1 MATQKQM
8 FPIIYKPGILRDGSF
23 FQGSYCIRGQWV
35 RFFRGQP
42 QNIGGMRN
50 FIFKIIDPD
59 SPLYGQ
65 IVIIPSR
72 SYPSSLIIW
81 YDELGQHVL
90 VGISIANGN
99 IPDVDLKTNLIH
111 AIYNSEGQETFIR
124 GYELTNNKD
133 DPARLMQFISVISN
147 INNVHENLILAL
159 DRRIYVDIT
168 SNLPMQ
174 GGVVIKEVEYLPL
187 EFPDFVFK
195 EATGGMIYVGNRLF
209 LYGNNGLVRWSS
221 VAQEKSGQKTSVQK
235 PFLFFED
242 KYSINIS
249 TDKVIYGAEWRGGTN
264 TPTII
269 FWTLGSVILITNT
282 TGSNNQ
288 VIDDPDD
295 LSFSKKVLSRDSSIL
310 SSNSVV
316 EYDGIFYWPG
326 TQRFFVF
333 NGVVLPLENN
343 LNRQTF
349 FDSLDMTK
357 RQKVF
362 GVKNVSRDE
371 IWWFYPEK
379 GKADN
384 VGCTRAVIYNVVDNT
399 WYDTGI
405 ERDSG
410 YFDNV
415 SGNMY
420 TSGKNL
426 IPYAT
431 PPDKDFCYVWQHE
444 VGNDQVNL
452 VYNGEEGSDL
462 APVKPIPSFFTTPII
477 SYATFNPQK
486 QVAGIDYNIAI
497 ERIEPNIVGTKKIK
511 MTVSI
516 NTYEYPAST
525 PVTATYN
532 LTEDGELEN
541 IIRSAINERKQGR
554 NINFTFKSEGIGSGY
569 QMGTTFVLAE
579 IDDGRP

>member
-8 FPIIYKPGILRDGSF
+8 FPITYKPGILRDGSL
-23 FQGSYCIRGQWV
+23 FQGSYSTGGQWV

-50 FIFKIIDPD
+50 YVIYLETVPQILPPDFIPTNC
-59 SPLYGQ
+59 
-65 IVIIPSR
+65 
-72 SYPSSLIIW
+72 LIY
-81 YDELGQHVL
+81 YDNEGNKHIL
-90 VGISIANGN
+90 VGGSIVSDSILSSVIDVTYTSSGAQTYTWANRFTNPINTLAQFVVVISI
-99 IPDVDLKTNLIH
+99 I
-111 AIYNSEGQETFIR
+111 NSLPTQMILCLGMKNYT
-124 GYELTNNKD
+124 D
-133 DPARLMQFISVISN
+133 
-147 INNVHENLILAL
+147 INSSEAASSILA
-159 DRRIYVDIT
+159 
-168 SNLPMQ
+168 
-174 GGVVIKEVEYLPL
+174 KEATDGFFQVN
-187 EFPDFVFK
+187 FPDFVLK
-195 EATGGMIYVGNRLF
+195 EATGGMLYVGNRLF
-209 LYGNNGLVRWSS
+209 YYGNNGLVRWSS
-221 VAQEKSGQKTSVQK
+221 IAAEKSGQQTSLQK

-264 TPTII
+264 SPTII
-269 FWTLGSVILITNT
+269 FWTLGSVVLISNT

-288 VIDDPDD
+288 IIDDPDD
-295 LSFSKKVLSRDSSIL
+295 LSFSRKVLSRDSSIL

-349 FDSLDMTK
+349 FDTIDMSK
-357 RQKVF
+357 RQRVF

-379 GKADN
+379 GKDAN

-399 WYDTGI
+399 WYDTDI
-405 ERDSG
+405 ERAAG
-410 YFDNV
+410 YFDNTG
-415 SGNMY
+415 GNMY
-420 TSGKNL
+420 TVGKNL
-426 IPYAT
+426 NPYEG
-431 PPDKDFCYVWQHE
+431 DNNNYVWEHE
-444 VGNDQVNL
+444 VGNNQVNL
-452 VYNGEEGSDL
+452 YKDVDQQ
-462 APVKPIPSFFTTPII
+462 VKAIPSFFTTPII

-516 NTYEYPAST
+516 NTYEYPASA

-532 LTEDGELEN
+532 LTEDGEVEN
-541 IIRSAINERKQGR
+541 LIRPAINERKQGR

>member
-8 FPIIYKPGILRDGSF
+8 FPITYKPGILRDGSF
-23 FQGSYCIRGQWV
+23 FQGSYCTRGQWV
-35 RFFRGQP
+35 RFFRGWP
-42 QNIGGMRN
+42 QNIGGMKN
-50 FIFKIIDPD
+50 
-59 SPLYGQ
+59 Y
-65 IVIIPSR
+65 VIYLQTVPELLP
-72 SYPSSLIIW
+72 PSSTPTAALIY
-81 YDELGQHVL
+81 YDSDGNKHIL
-90 VGISIANGN
+90 VGVSLVTQQHKYSLIDATYNNIGGQTLTYFTKFPNPTNTLTQFVVVTSIINAIPTKVILCLGMKNYTDINSSEAISAIFVKREIAVENTAFY
-99 IPDVDLKTNLIH
+99 KT
-111 AIYNSEGQETFIR
+111 T
-124 GYELTNNKD
+124 
-133 DPARLMQFISVISN
+133 
-147 INNVHENLILAL
+147 
-159 DRRIYVDIT
+159 
-168 SNLPMQ
+168 
-174 GGVVIKEVEYLPL
+174 
-187 EFPDFVFK
+187 FPDFVYQ
-195 EATGGMIYVGNRLF
+195 EATGGMLYVGNRLF
-209 LYGNNGLVRWSS
+209 YYGNNGLVRWSS
-221 VAQEKSGQKTSVQK
+221 VAQEKSGKKTK
-235 PFLFFED
+235 LKLPFLFFED

-249 TDKVIYGAEWRGGTN
+249 TDKVIYGAEWRGGAN
-264 TPTII
+264 SPTII
-269 FWTLGSVILITNT
+269 FWTLSSVVLISNT

-288 VIDDPDD
+288 VVDDLDD

-349 FDSLDMTK
+349 FDSLDMSK
-357 RQKVF
+357 RQRVF
-362 GVKNVSRDE
+362 GLKNVSRDE

-379 GKADN
+379 GKDAN

-399 WYDTGI
+399 WYDTDI
-405 ERDSG
+405 ERAAG
-410 YFDNV
+410 YFDNTG
-415 SGNMY
+415 GNMY
-420 TSGKNL
+420 TVGKNL
-426 IPYAT
+426 SHYEG
-431 PPDKDFCYVWQHE
+431 DNNSYVWQHE

-452 VYNGEEGSDL
+452 YKEVEEQ
-462 APVKPIPSFFTTPII
+462 VKPIPSFFTTPII

-516 NTYEYPAST
+516 NTYEYPASA

-532 LTEDGELEN
+532 LTIDGELESTIRPA
-541 IIRSAINERKQGR
+541 IITRKQGR

>member
-23 FQGSYCIRGQWV
+23 FQGSYCAQGQWV

-50 FIFKIIDPD
+50 YV
-59 SPLYGQ
+59 LYLQ
-65 IVIIPSR
+65 TIPELLP
-72 SYPSSLIIW
+72 PSSTPTAVLIY
-81 YDELGQHVL
+81 YDSDGNKHIL
-90 VGISIANGN
+90 VGVSLVTQQHKYSVIDATYNNIGGQTLTYFKKFTNPTNTLTQFVVVISIINT
-99 IPDVDLKTNLIH
+99 IPTQMILCLGMKNYTDINSSE
-111 AIYNSEGQETFIR
+111 AIST
-124 GYELTNNKD
+124 
-133 DPARLMQFISVISN
+133 
-147 INNVHENLILAL
+147 ILA
-159 DRRIYVDIT
+159 
-168 SNLPMQ
+168 
-174 GGVVIKEVEYLPL
+174 KETTDGFFQVN
-187 EFPDFVFK
+187 FPDFVLQ
-195 EATGGMIYVGNRLF
+195 EATGGMLYVGNRLF
-209 LYGNNGLVRWSS
+209 YYGNNGLVRWSS
-221 VAQEKSGQKTSVQK
+221 IAAEKSGEQTDLQK
-235 PFLFFED
+235 PFLFFKD

-249 TDKVIYGAEWRGGTN
+249 TDKVIYGAEWRGGAN
-264 TPTII
+264 SPTII
-269 FWTLGSVILITNT
+269 FWTLGSVVLITNT

-349 FDSLDMTK
+349 FDTIDMSK
-357 RQKVF
+357 RQRVF

-379 GKADN
+379 GKDAN

-405 ERDSG
+405 ERAAG
-410 YFDNV
+410 YFDNTG
-415 SGNMY
+415 GNMY
-420 TSGKNL
+420 TVGKNL
-426 IPYAT
+426 SPYEG
-431 PPDKDFCYVWQHE
+431 DNNSYVWQHE

-452 VYNGEEGSDL
+452 YKEVDQQ
-462 APVKPIPSFFTTPII
+462 VKSIPSFFTTPII

-541 IIRSAINERKQGR
+541 IIRPAINERKQGR

>member
-8 FPIIYKPGILRDGSF
+8 FPIIYKPGILRDGSP
-23 FQGSYCIRGQWV
+23 FQGSYCSRGQWV

-50 FIFKIIDPD
+50 YV
-59 SPLYGQ
+59 LYIQ
-65 IVIIPSR
+65 TILELLP
-72 SYPSSLIIW
+72 PSSTPTAALIY
-81 YDELGQHVL
+81 YDSDGNKHIL
-90 VGISIANGN
+90 VGVSLVTQQHKYSLIDATYNNIGSQTLTYFTKFPNPTNTLTQFVVVISIINSLPTQIILCLGMKN
-99 IPDVDLKTNLIH
+99 YTDINSSE
-111 AIYNSEGQETFIR
+111 AIS
-124 GYELTNNKD
+124 
-133 DPARLMQFISVISN
+133 S
-147 INNVHENLILAL
+147 ILA
-159 DRRIYVDIT
+159 
-168 SNLPMQ
+168 
-174 GGVVIKEVEYLPL
+174 KESTDGFFQVN
-187 EFPDFVFK
+187 FPDFVLQ
-195 EATGGMIYVGNRLF
+195 EATGGMLYVGSRLF
-209 LYGNNGLVRWSS
+209 YYGNNGLVRWSS
-221 VAQEKSGQKTSVQK
+221 IAQKKSNEETHLQK
-235 PFLFFED
+235 PFLFFKD

-249 TDKVIYGAEWRGGTN
+249 TDKVIYGAEWRGGAN
-264 TPTII
+264 SPTII
-269 FWTLGSVILITNT
+269 FWTLGSVVLITNT

-288 VIDDPDD
+288 ATSDPDD

-349 FDSLDMTK
+349 FDSLDMSK
-357 RQKVF
+357 RQRVF

-379 GKADN
+379 GKDAN

-399 WYDTGI
+399 WYDTAI
-405 ERDSG
+405 ERAAG
-410 YFDNV
+410 YFDNTG
-415 SGNMY
+415 GNMY
-420 TSGKNL
+420 TVGKNL
-426 IPYAT
+426 VPYT
-431 PPDKDFCYVWQHE
+431 NDPNSYVWEHE

-452 VYNGEEGSDL
+452 YKTPDQQ
-462 APVKPIPSFFTTPII
+462 VKAIPSFFTTPII

-486 QVAGIDYNIAI
+486 QVAGIDYNISI
-497 ERIEPNIVGTKKIK
+497 QRIEPNIVGTKKIK

-525 PVTATYN
+525 PVTATYD
-532 LTEDGELEN
+532 LTEDRGLEN
-541 IIRSAINERKQGR
+541 IIIPAINERIQGR

>member
-8 FPIIYKPGILRDGSF
+8 FPITYKPGILRDGSP
-23 FQGSYCIRGQWV
+23 FQGSYSTGGQWV

-42 QNIGGMRN
+42 QNIGGMKN
-50 FIFKIIDPD
+50 YVLYQQGIPQILTPNSIPTNCIIYYD
-59 SPLYGQ
+59 SKGDKHIL
-65 IVIIPSR
+65 
-72 SYPSSLIIW
+72 L
-81 YDELGQHVL
+81 
-90 VGISIANGN
+90 GISPTYG
-99 IPDVDLKTNLIH
+99 PGL
-111 AIYNSEGQETFIR
+111 S
-124 GYELTNNKD
+124 
-133 DPARLMQFISVISN
+133 SVIDVTYTSTGSQTN
-147 INNVHENLILAL
+147 TYSSAYTNPTNTLTQFVVVISIINTIPTQMILCLGMKNYTDINSSEAISTILA
-159 DRRIYVDIT
+159 
-168 SNLPMQ
+168 
-174 GGVVIKEVEYLPL
+174 KETTDGFFQVN
-187 EFPDFVFK
+187 FPDFVLQ
-195 EATGGMIYVGNRLF
+195 EATGGMLYVGSRLF
-209 LYGNNGLVRWSS
+209 YYGNNGLVRWPSI
-221 VAQEKSGQKTSVQK
+221 AADKSGEQTDLQK
-235 PFLFFED
+235 PFLFFKD

-249 TDKVIYGAEWRGGTN
+249 TDKVIYGAEWRGGAN
-264 TPTII
+264 SPTII
-269 FWTLGSVILITNT
+269 FWTLGSVVLITNT

-349 FDSLDMTK
+349 FDTIDMSK
-357 RQKVF
+357 RQRVF

-379 GKADN
+379 GKADD

-399 WYDTGI
+399 WYDTDI
-405 ERDSG
+405 ERAAG
-410 YFDNV
+410 YFDNTG
-415 SGNMY
+415 GNMY
-420 TSGKNL
+420 TVGKNL
-426 IPYAT
+426 SPYEG
-431 PPDKDFCYVWQHE
+431 DNNSYVWEHE

-452 VYNGEEGSDL
+452 YKDVEEQVL
-462 APVKPIPSFFTTPII
+462 PIPSFFTTPII

-486 QVAGIDYNIAI
+486 QVAGIDYNIGI

-541 IIRSAINERKQGR
+541 IIRPAINERKQGR

>member
-8 FPIIYKPGILRDGSF
+8 FPITYKPGILRDGSP
-23 FQGSYCIRGQWV
+23 FQGSYSTSGQWV

-50 FIFKIIDPD
+50 YV
-59 SPLYGQ
+59 LYLQ
-65 IVIIPSR
+65 TIPELLP
-72 SYPSSLIIW
+72 PSSTPTAVLIY
-81 YDELGQHVL
+81 YDTDRNKHIL
-90 VGISIANGN
+90 VGVSLVTQQHKYSVIDATYNNIGSQTLTYFKKFTNPTNTLTQFVVVISIINT
-99 IPDVDLKTNLIH
+99 IPTQMILCLGMKNYTDINSSE
-111 AIYNSEGQETFIR
+111 AIST
-124 GYELTNNKD
+124 
-133 DPARLMQFISVISN
+133 
-147 INNVHENLILAL
+147 ILA
-159 DRRIYVDIT
+159 
-168 SNLPMQ
+168 
-174 GGVVIKEVEYLPL
+174 KETTDGFFQVN
-187 EFPDFVFK
+187 FPDFVLQ
-195 EATGGMIYVGNRLF
+195 EATGGMLYVGSRLF
-209 LYGNNGLVRWSS
+209 YYGNNGLVRWSS
-221 VAQEKSGQKTSVQK
+221 IAADKSGEQTDLQK
-235 PFLFFED
+235 PFLFFKD

-249 TDKVIYGAEWRGGTN
+249 TDKVIYGAEWRGGAN
-264 TPTII
+264 SPTII
-269 FWTLGSVILITNT
+269 FWTLGSVVLITNT

-357 RQKVF
+357 RQRVF

-379 GKADN
+379 GKDAN

-399 WYDTGI
+399 WYDTDI
-405 ERDSG
+405 ERAAG
-410 YFDNV
+410 YFDNTG
-415 SGNMY
+415 GNMY
-420 TSGKNL
+420 TVGKNL
-426 IPYAT
+426 SPYEG
-431 PPDKDFCYVWQHE
+431 DNNSYVWEHE

-452 VYNGEEGSDL
+452 YKEVDQQ
-462 APVKPIPSFFTTPII
+462 VKPIPSFFTTPII

-541 IIRSAINERKQGR
+541 IIRPAINERKQGR

>member
-1 MATQKQM
+1 MKNYTDINSSEATSS
-8 FPIIYKPGILRDGSF
+8 ILAKESTDGF
-23 FQGSYCIRGQWV
+23 FQV
-35 RFFRGQP
+35 
-42 QNIGGMRN
+42 N
-50 FIFKIIDPD
+50 
-59 SPLYGQ
+59 
-65 IVIIPSR
+65 
-72 SYPSSLIIW
+72 
-81 YDELGQHVL
+81 
-90 VGISIANGN
+90 
-99 IPDVDLKTNLIH
+99 
-111 AIYNSEGQETFIR
+111 
-124 GYELTNNKD
+124 
-133 DPARLMQFISVISN
+133 
-147 INNVHENLILAL
+147 
-159 DRRIYVDIT
+159 
-168 SNLPMQ
+168 
-174 GGVVIKEVEYLPL
+174 
-187 EFPDFVFK
+187 FPDFVLK
-195 EATGGMIYVGNRLF
+195 EATGGMLYVGNRLF
-209 LYGNNGLVRWSS
+209 YYGNNGLVRWSS
-221 VAQEKSGQKTSVQK
+221 IAAEKSGEQTDLQK
-235 PFLFFED
+235 PFLFFKD

-249 TDKVIYGAEWRGGTN
+249 TDKVIYGAEWRGGAN
-264 TPTII
+264 SPTII
-269 FWTLGSVILITNT
+269 FWTLGSVVLITNT

-295 LSFSKKVLSRDSSIL
+295 LSFSRKVLSRDSSIL

-349 FDSLDMTK
+349 FDTIDMSK
-357 RQKVF
+357 RQRVF
-362 GVKNVSRDE
+362 GVKNVARDE

-379 GKADN
+379 GKDAN

-399 WYDTGI
+399 WYDTDI
-405 ERDSG
+405 ERAAG
-410 YFDNV
+410 YFDNTG
-415 SGNMY
+415 GNMY
-420 TSGKNL
+420 TVGKNL
-426 IPYAT
+426 SPYEG
-431 PPDKDFCYVWQHE
+431 DNNSYVWEHE

-452 VYNGEEGSDL
+452 YKEVEEQ
-462 APVKPIPSFFTTPII
+462 VKPIRSFFTTPII

-525 PVTATYN
+525 PVTAIYN
-532 LTEDGELEN
+532 LTTDGEEN
-541 IIRSAINERKQGR
+541 TVRPAINERKQGR

>member
-42 QNIGGMRN
+42 QNIGGMKN
-50 FIFKIIDPD
+50 YVIYLQTIPQILPPDFIPTNLLIYYDSKGDKHILIGGSLVPD
-59 SPLYGQ
+59 SLLSS
-65 IVIIPSR
+65 VIDVT
-72 SYPSSLIIW
+72 YTSSGAQTYTWANRFTNPTNTLA
-81 YDELGQHVL
+81 QFV
-90 VGISIANGN
+90 VVISI
-99 IPDVDLKTNLIH
+99 I
-111 AIYNSEGQETFIR
+111 NSLPTQMILCLGMKNYT
-124 GYELTNNKD
+124 D
-133 DPARLMQFISVISN
+133 
-147 INNVHENLILAL
+147 INSSEATSSILA
-159 DRRIYVDIT
+159 
-168 SNLPMQ
+168 
-174 GGVVIKEVEYLPL
+174 KESTDGFFQVN
-187 EFPDFVFK
+187 FPDFVLK
-195 EATGGMIYVGNRLF
+195 EATGGMLYVGNRLF
-209 LYGNNGLVRWSS
+209 YYGNNGLVRWSS
-221 VAQEKSGQKTSVQK
+221 IAAEKSGEQTDLQK
-235 PFLFFED
+235 PFLFFKD

-249 TDKVIYGAEWRGGTN
+249 TDKVIYGAEWRGGAN
-264 TPTII
+264 SPTII
-269 FWTLGSVILITNT
+269 FWTLGSVVLITNT

-288 VIDDPDD
+288 LITDPDD
-295 LSFSKKVLSRDSSIL
+295 LSFSRKVLSRDSSIL

-349 FDSLDMTK
+349 FDTIDMSK
-357 RQKVF
+357 RQRVF

-379 GKADN
+379 GKDAN

-405 ERDSG
+405 ERAAG
-410 YFDNV
+410 YFDNTG
-415 SGNMY
+415 GNMY
-420 TSGKNL
+420 TVGKNL
-426 IPYAT
+426 SPYEG
-431 PPDKDFCYVWQHE
+431 DNNSYVWEHE

-452 VYNGEEGSDL
+452 YKEVEEQ
-462 APVKPIPSFFTTPII
+462 VKAIPSFFTTPII

-525 PVTATYN
+525 PVTTTYD
-532 LTEDGELEN
+532 LTTDGEEN
-541 IIRSAINERKQGR
+541 TVRPAINERKQGR

>member
-8 FPIIYKPGILRDGSF
+8 FPITYKPGILRDGSF

-50 FIFKIIDPD
+50 
-59 SPLYGQ
+59 Y
-65 IVIIPSR
+65 VIYLQTVPELLP
-72 SYPSSLIIW
+72 PSSTPTAALIY
-81 YDELGQHVL
+81 YDSDGNKHIL
-90 VGISIANGN
+90 VGVSLNSVDDKYSVIDATYNNIGGQTLTYFKKFTNPTNTLTQFVVVISI
-99 IPDVDLKTNLIH
+99 
-111 AIYNSEGQETFIR
+111 
-124 GYELTNNKD
+124 
-133 DPARLMQFISVISN
+133 
-147 INNVHENLILAL
+147 INNVKTELILCLGMKNYL
-159 DRRIYVDIT
+159 DIN
-168 SNLPMQ
+168 SNEAVSTILAKKDT
-174 GGVVIKEVEYLPL
+174 G
-187 EFPDFVFK
+187 EFWTVKFKADPVKNQNEEFKQPIPTEDNFIFK
-195 EATGGMIYVGNRLF
+195 EATGGMLYVGSRLF
-209 LYGNNGLVRWSS
+209 YYGNNGLVRWSS
-221 VAQEKSGQKTSVQK
+221 ASQEKLNKKTNITC

-264 TPTII
+264 SPTII
-269 FWTLGSVILITNT
+269 FWTLGSVVLISNT

-288 VIDDPDD
+288 IIDDPDD

-349 FDSLDMTK
+349 FDTIDMSK

-379 GKADN
+379 GKDAN

-399 WYDTGI
+399 WYDTDI
-405 ERDSG
+405 ERAAG
-410 YFDNV
+410 YFDNTG
-415 SGNMY
+415 GNMY
-420 TSGKNL
+420 TVGKNL
-426 IPYAT
+426 SPYEG
-431 PPDKDFCYVWQHE
+431 DNNSYVWQHE

-452 VYNGEEGSDL
+452 YK
-462 APVKPIPSFFTTPII
+462 APDQQTKAIPSFFTTPII

-525 PVTATYN
+525 PVTTTYD
-532 LTEDGELEN
+532 LTEDGGLEN
-541 IIRSAINERKQGR
+541 IIRPAINERKQGR

>member
-8 FPIIYKPGILRDGSF
+8 FPITYKPGILRDGSF
-23 FQGSYCIRGQWV
+23 FQGSYCIGGQWV

-50 FIFKIIDPD
+50 LIFKIIDPN

-99 IPDVDLKTNLIH
+99 LPDVDLKTNLIH
-111 AIYNSEGQETFIR
+111 AIYNSEGMETFIR
-124 GYELTNNKD
+124 GYELQNKD

-147 INNVHENLILAL
+147 INNVHENLMLAL

-168 SNLPMQ
+168 SNLPIQQ
-174 GGVVIKEVEYLPL
+174 GLVIKGVEYLPL

-195 EATGGMIYVGNRLF
+195 EATGGMLYVGNRLF

-221 VAQEKSGQKTSVQK
+221 IAQEKSGQQTSVQK

-242 KYSINIS
+242 EYSINIS
-249 TDKVIYGAEWRGGTN
+249 TDKVIYGAEWRGGAN
-264 TPTII
+264 SPTII
-269 FWTLGSVILITNT
+269 FWTLSSVVLISNT

-295 LSFSKKVLSRDSSIL
+295 LSFSKKTLSRDSSIL

-379 GKADN
+379 GKDAN

-399 WYDTGI
+399 WYDTDI
-405 ERDSG
+405 ERAAG
-410 YFDNV
+410 YFDNTG
-415 SGNMY
+415 GNMY
-420 TSGKNL
+420 TVGKNL
-426 IPYAT
+426 SPYEG
-431 PPDKDFCYVWQHE
+431 DNNSYVWQHE

-452 VYNGEEGSDL
+452 YKDVDQQ
-462 APVKPIPSFFTTPII
+462 VKAIPSFFTTPII

-486 QVAGIDYNIAI
+486 QVAGIDYNIGI

-516 NTYEYPAST
+516 NTYKYPASPRLT
-525 PVTATYN
+525 NTYK
-532 LTEDGELEN
+532 LTEDGEPEN
-541 IIRSAINERKQGR
+541 IIKPAINERIQGR

>member
-8 FPIIYKPGILRDGSF
+8 FPITYKPGILRDGSP
-23 FQGSYCIRGQWV
+23 FQGSYSTSGQWV

-50 FIFKIIDPD
+50 YV
-59 SPLYGQ
+59 LYLQ
-65 IVIIPSR
+65 TIPELLP
-72 SYPSSLIIW
+72 PSSTPTAVLIY
-81 YDELGQHVL
+81 YDTDGNKHIL
-90 VGISIANGN
+90 VGVSLVTQQHKYSVIDATYNNIGGQTLTYFKKFTNPTNTLTQFVVVISIINT
-99 IPDVDLKTNLIH
+99 IPTQMILCLGMKNYTDINSSE
-111 AIYNSEGQETFIR
+111 AIST
-124 GYELTNNKD
+124 
-133 DPARLMQFISVISN
+133 
-147 INNVHENLILAL
+147 ILA
-159 DRRIYVDIT
+159 
-168 SNLPMQ
+168 
-174 GGVVIKEVEYLPL
+174 KETTDGFFQVN
-187 EFPDFVFK
+187 FPDFVLQ
-195 EATGGMIYVGNRLF
+195 EATGGMLYVGSRLF
-209 LYGNNGLVRWSS
+209 YYGNNGLVRWSS
-221 VAQEKSGQKTSVQK
+221 IAADKSGEQTDLQK
-235 PFLFFED
+235 PFLFFKD

-249 TDKVIYGAEWRGGTN
+249 TDKVIYGAEWRGGAN
-264 TPTII
+264 SPTII
-269 FWTLGSVILITNT
+269 FWTLGSVVLITNT

-349 FDSLDMTK
+349 FDTIDMSK
-357 RQKVF
+357 RQRVF

-379 GKADN
+379 GKDAN

-399 WYDTGI
+399 WYDTDI
-405 ERDSG
+405 ERAAG
-410 YFDNV
+410 YFDNTG
-415 SGNMY
+415 GNMY
-420 TSGKNL
+420 TVGKNL
-426 IPYAT
+426 SPYEG
-431 PPDKDFCYVWQHE
+431 DNNSYVWEHE

-452 VYNGEEGSDL
+452 YKEVDQQ
-462 APVKPIPSFFTTPII
+462 VKSIPSFFTTPII

>member
-8 FPIIYKPGILRDGSF
+8 FPIIYKPGILRDGSP
-23 FQGSYCIRGQWV
+23 FQGSYCTRGQWV

-50 FIFKIIDPD
+50 YVIYQQGIPQILTPNSIPTNCIIYYD
-59 SPLYGQ
+59 SKGDKHIL
-65 IVIIPSR
+65 
-72 SYPSSLIIW
+72 L
-81 YDELGQHVL
+81 
-90 VGISIANGN
+90 GISPTYG
-99 IPDVDLKTNLIH
+99 PGL
-111 AIYNSEGQETFIR
+111 S
-124 GYELTNNKD
+124 
-133 DPARLMQFISVISN
+133 SVIDVTYTSTGSQTN
-147 INNVHENLILAL
+147 TYSSAYTNPTNTLTQFVVVISIINSLPTQIILCLGMKNYTDINSSEAISSILA
-159 DRRIYVDIT
+159 
-168 SNLPMQ
+168 
-174 GGVVIKEVEYLPL
+174 KESTEDFFQVN
-187 EFPDFVFK
+187 FPDFVLQ
-195 EATGGMIYVGNRLF
+195 EATGGMIYVGSRLF
-209 LYGNNGLVRWSS
+209 YYGNNGLVRWSS
-221 VAQEKSGQKTSVQK
+221 IAQKKSNEETHLQK
-235 PFLFFED
+235 PFLFFKD

-249 TDKVIYGAEWRGGTN
+249 TDKVIYGAEWRGGIN
-264 TPTII
+264 APTII
-269 FWTLGSVILITNT
+269 FWTLSSVVLITNT

-288 VIDDPDD
+288 ATSDPDD

-349 FDSLDMTK
+349 FDSLDMSK
-357 RQKVF
+357 RQRVF

-379 GKADN
+379 GKAAS

-399 WYDTGI
+399 WYDTAI
-405 ERDSG
+405 ERAAG
-410 YFDNV
+410 YFDNTG
-415 SGNMY
+415 GNMY
-420 TSGKNL
+420 TVGKNL
-426 IPYAT
+426 VPY
-431 PPDKDFCYVWQHE
+431 PNDPNSYVWEHE

-452 VYNGEEGSDL
+452 YKTPDQQ
-462 APVKPIPSFFTTPII
+462 VKAIPSFFTTPII

-486 QVAGIDYNIAI
+486 QVAGIDYNIGI

-525 PVTATYN
+525 PVTTTYD
-532 LTEDGELEN
+532 LTTDGEEN
-541 IIRSAINERKQGR
+541 TVRPAINERKQGR

>member
-8 FPIIYKPGILRDGSF
+8 FPITYKPGILRDGSP
-23 FQGSYCIRGQWV
+23 FQGSYCTRGQWV

-42 QNIGGMRN
+42 QNIGGMKN
-50 FIFKIIDPD
+50 YVIYQQSNPHILTPDFIPTNALIYYDSNGDKHILIGGSLVPD
-59 SPLYGQ
+59 SPLSS
-65 IVIIPSR
+65 VIDVTYTSTG
-72 SYPSSLIIW
+72 SQTKTYSSTYTNPTNTLT
-81 YDELGQHVL
+81 QFV
-90 VGISIANGN
+90 VVISIINA
-99 IPDVDLKTNLIH
+99 IPTQMILCLGMKNYTDINSSE
-111 AIYNSEGQETFIR
+111 AIST
-124 GYELTNNKD
+124 
-133 DPARLMQFISVISN
+133 
-147 INNVHENLILAL
+147 ILAKK
-159 DRRIYVDIT
+159 DT
-168 SNLPMQ
+168 SKFST
-174 GGVVIKEVEYLPL
+174 IS
-187 EFPDFVFK
+187 FPDFVLQ
-195 EATGGMIYVGNRLF
+195 EATGGMLYVGSRLF
-209 LYGNNGLVRWSS
+209 YYGNNGLVRWSS
-221 VAQEKSGQKTSVQK
+221 IAANKSGEQTDLQK
-235 PFLFFED
+235 PFLFFKD

-249 TDKVIYGAEWRGGTN
+249 TDKVIYGAEWRGGAN
-264 TPTII
+264 SPTII
-269 FWTLGSVILITNT
+269 FWTLGSVVLITNT

-295 LSFSKKVLSRDSSIL
+295 LSFSRKVLSRDSSIL

-349 FDSLDMTK
+349 FDTIDMSK
-357 RQKVF
+357 RQRVF

-379 GKADN
+379 GKDAN

-399 WYDTGI
+399 WYDTSI
-405 ERDSG
+405 ERAAG
-410 YFDNV
+410 YFDNTG
-415 SGNMY
+415 GNMY
-420 TSGKNL
+420 TVGKNL
-426 IPYAT
+426 SPYE
-431 PPDKDFCYVWQHE
+431 DDDNSYVWEHE

-452 VYNGEEGSDL
+452 YKDVNQQ
-462 APVKPIPSFFTTPII
+462 VKAIPSFFTTPII

-486 QVAGIDYNIAI
+486 QIAGIDYNISI
-497 ERIEPNIVGTKKIK
+497 QRIEPNIVGTDKID

-516 NTYEYPAST
+516 NTYEYPTST
-525 PVTATYN
+525 PLRKVYF
-532 LTEDGELEN
+532 LTKGN
-541 IIRSAINERKQGR
+541 KIISAINERIQGR

>member
-8 FPIIYKPGILRDGSF
+8 FPITYKPGILRDGSP
-23 FQGSYCIRGQWV
+23 FQGSYCSRGQWV

-50 FIFKIIDPD
+50 
-59 SPLYGQ
+59 Y
-65 IVIIPSR
+65 VISINAVPE
-72 SYPSSLIIW
+72 YFPPSSTPTAALIY
-81 YDELGQHVL
+81 YDSAGGKHIFVGVSLVAQKHKYSLIDVTYDAAGAQTAVYFTKFPNPTNTLTQFVMVTSIINSLPTKVILCLGMKNYTDINSSEA
-90 VGISIANGN
+90 ISSIFVKREIAVENTAFY
-99 IPDVDLKTNLIH
+99 KT
-111 AIYNSEGQETFIR
+111 T
-124 GYELTNNKD
+124 
-133 DPARLMQFISVISN
+133 
-147 INNVHENLILAL
+147 
-159 DRRIYVDIT
+159 
-168 SNLPMQ
+168 
-174 GGVVIKEVEYLPL
+174 
-187 EFPDFVFK
+187 FPDFVYQ
-195 EATGGMIYVGNRLF
+195 EATGGMLYAGSRLF
-209 LYGNNGLVRWSS
+209 YYGNNGLVRWSS
-221 VAQEKSGQKTSVQK
+221 VAQEKFGKKTK
-235 PFLFFED
+235 LKLPFLFFED

-249 TDKVIYGAEWRGGTN
+249 TDKVIYGAEWRGGAN
-264 TPTII
+264 SPTII
-269 FWTLGSVILITNT
+269 FWTLGSVVLITNT

-349 FDSLDMTK
+349 FDSLDMGK
-357 RQKVF
+357 RQRVF

-405 ERDSG
+405 ERAAG
-410 YFDNV
+410 YFDNTG
-415 SGNMY
+415 GNMY
-420 TSGKNL
+420 TVGKNL
-426 IPYAT
+426 SPYQG
-431 PPDKDFCYVWQHE
+431 DNNNYVWEHE

-452 VYNGEEGSDL
+452 YK
-462 APVKPIPSFFTTPII
+462 APDQQVKAIPSFFTTPII

-541 IIRSAINERKQGR
+541 IIRPAINERKQGR

>member
-8 FPIIYKPGILRDGSF
+8 FPITYKPGILRDGSP
-23 FQGSYCIRGQWV
+23 FQGSYSTGGQWV

-42 QNIGGMRN
+42 QNIGGMKN
-50 FIFKIIDPD
+50 YV
-59 SPLYGQ
+59 LYIQ
-65 IVIIPSR
+65 TIPELLP
-72 SYPSSLIIW
+72 PSSTPTAALIY
-81 YDELGQHVL
+81 YDSDGNKHIL
-90 VGISIANGN
+90 VGVSLVTQQHKYSVIDATYNNIGSQTLTYFKKFTNPTNTLTQFVVVISI
-99 IPDVDLKTNLIH
+99 
-111 AIYNSEGQETFIR
+111 
-124 GYELTNNKD
+124 
-133 DPARLMQFISVISN
+133 
-147 INNVHENLILAL
+147 INNVKTELILSLGMKNYL
-159 DRRIYVDIT
+159 DIN
-168 SNLPMQ
+168 SNEAVSTILAKKDT
-174 GGVVIKEVEYLPL
+174 G
-187 EFPDFVFK
+187 EFWTVKFKADPVKNQNEEFKQPIPTEDNFIFK
-195 EATGGMIYVGNRLF
+195 EATGGMLYVGNRLF
-209 LYGNNGLVRWSS
+209 YYGNNGLVRWSS
-221 VAQEKSGQKTSVQK
+221 ASQEKLNKKTNITC

-249 TDKVIYGAEWRGGTN
+249 TDKVIYGAEWRGGAN
-264 TPTII
+264 SPTII
-269 FWTLGSVILITNT
+269 FWTLGSVVLISNT

-349 FDSLDMTK
+349 FDTIDMSK
-357 RQKVF
+357 RQRVF

-379 GKADN
+379 GKDAN

-399 WYDTGI
+399 WYDTDI
-405 ERDSG
+405 ERAAG
-410 YFDNV
+410 YFDNTG
-415 SGNMY
+415 GNMY
-420 TSGKNL
+420 TVGKNL
-426 IPYAT
+426 SPYEG
-431 PPDKDFCYVWQHE
+431 DNNSYVWEHE

-452 VYNGEEGSDL
+452 YKDVDQQ
-462 APVKPIPSFFTTPII
+462 VKAIPSFFTTPII

-486 QVAGIDYNIAI
+486 QVAGIDYNIGI

-516 NTYEYPAST
+516 NTYEYPASI
-525 PVTATYN
+525 PVTTTYD

-541 IIRSAINERKQGR
+541 IIRPAINERKQGR

>member
-8 FPIIYKPGILRDGSF
+8 FPITYKPGILRDGSP
-23 FQGSYCIRGQWV
+23 FQGSYSTGGQWV

-50 FIFKIIDPD
+50 YVIYQQGIPQILTPNSIPTNCIIYYD
-59 SPLYGQ
+59 SKGDKHIL
-65 IVIIPSR
+65 
-72 SYPSSLIIW
+72 L
-81 YDELGQHVL
+81 
-90 VGISIANGN
+90 GISPTYG
-99 IPDVDLKTNLIH
+99 PGL
-111 AIYNSEGQETFIR
+111 S
-124 GYELTNNKD
+124 
-133 DPARLMQFISVISN
+133 SVIDVTYTSTGSQTN
-147 INNVHENLILAL
+147 TYSSAYTNPTNTLTQFVVVISIINSLSTQMILCLGMKNYTDINSSEAISTILA
-159 DRRIYVDIT
+159 
-168 SNLPMQ
+168 
-174 GGVVIKEVEYLPL
+174 KESTDGFFKVN
-187 EFPDFVFK
+187 FPDFVSR
-195 EATGGMIYVGNRLF
+195 EATGGMLYVGNRLF
-209 LYGNNGLVRWSS
+209 YYGSNGLVRWSS
-221 VAQEKSGQKTSVQK
+221 IAQKKSNEETHLQK
-235 PFLFFED
+235 PFLFFKD

-264 TPTII
+264 SPTII
-269 FWTLGSVILITNT
+269 FWTLSSVILITNT
-282 TGSNNQ
+282 TGSN
-288 VIDDPDD
+288 ITDIDD

-326 TQRFFVF
+326 TKRFFVF

-349 FDSLDMTK
+349 FDTIDMSK
-357 RQKVF
+357 RQRVF

-379 GKADN
+379 DKDAN

-405 ERDSG
+405 ERAAG
-410 YFDNV
+410 YFDNTG
-415 SGNMY
+415 GNMY
-420 TSGKNL
+420 TVGKNL
-426 IPYAT
+426 SPYEG
-431 PPDKDFCYVWQHE
+431 DNNNYVWQHE

-452 VYNGEEGSDL
+452 YKEVDQQ
-462 APVKPIPSFFTTPII
+462 VKAIPSFFTTPII

-486 QVAGIDYNIAI
+486 QVAGIDYNIGI
-497 ERIEPNIVGTKKIK
+497 ERIEPNIVATEKIK

-541 IIRSAINERKQGR
+541 IIRPAINERIQGR

>member
-50 FIFKIIDPD
+50 YVIYLQTIPQILPPDFIPTNVIIYYDSKGDKHILIGGSLVPD
-59 SPLYGQ
+59 SLLSS
-65 IVIIPSR
+65 VIDVT
-72 SYPSSLIIW
+72 YTSSGAQTYTWANRFTNPTNTLT
-81 YDELGQHVL
+81 QFV
-90 VGISIANGN
+90 VVISI
-99 IPDVDLKTNLIH
+99 I
-111 AIYNSEGQETFIR
+111 NSLPTQMILCLGMKNYT
-124 GYELTNNKD
+124 D
-133 DPARLMQFISVISN
+133 
-147 INNVHENLILAL
+147 INSSEATSSILA
-159 DRRIYVDIT
+159 
-168 SNLPMQ
+168 
-174 GGVVIKEVEYLPL
+174 KESTDGFFQVN
-187 EFPDFVFK
+187 FPDFVLK
-195 EATGGMIYVGNRLF
+195 EATGGMLYVGNRLF
-209 LYGNNGLVRWSS
+209 YYGNNGLVRWSS
-221 VAQEKSGQKTSVQK
+221 IAAEKSGEQTDLQK
-235 PFLFFED
+235 PFLFFKD

-249 TDKVIYGAEWRGGTN
+249 TDKVIYGAEWRGGAN
-264 TPTII
+264 SPTII
-269 FWTLGSVILITNT
+269 FWTLGSVVLITNT

-295 LSFSKKVLSRDSSIL
+295 LSFSRKVLSRDSSIL

-349 FDSLDMTK
+349 FDTIDMSK
-357 RQKVF
+357 RQRVF
-362 GVKNVSRDE
+362 GVKNVARDE

-379 GKADN
+379 GKDAN

-399 WYDTGI
+399 WYDTDI
-405 ERDSG
+405 ERAAG
-410 YFDNV
+410 YFDNTG
-415 SGNMY
+415 GNMY
-420 TSGKNL
+420 TVGKNL
-426 IPYAT
+426 SPYEG
-431 PPDKDFCYVWQHE
+431 DNNSYVWEHE

-452 VYNGEEGSDL
+452 YKEVEEQ
-462 APVKPIPSFFTTPII
+462 VKPIRSFFTTPII

-486 QVAGIDYNIAI
+486 QVAGIDYNIGI

-525 PVTATYN
+525 PVTAIYN
-532 LTEDGELEN
+532 LTTDGEEN
-541 IIRSAINERKQGR
+541 TVRPAINERKQGR

>member
-8 FPIIYKPGILRDGSF
+8 FPITYKPGILRDGSP
-23 FQGSYCIRGQWV
+23 FQGSYSTSGQWV

-50 FIFKIIDPD
+50 YV
-59 SPLYGQ
+59 LYLQ
-65 IVIIPSR
+65 TIPELLP
-72 SYPSSLIIW
+72 PSSTPTAVLIY
-81 YDELGQHVL
+81 YDTDRNKHIL
-90 VGISIANGN
+90 VGVSLVTQQHKYSVIDATYNNIGSQTLTYFKKFTNPTNTLTQFVVVISIINT
-99 IPDVDLKTNLIH
+99 IPTQMILCLGMKNYTDINSSE
-111 AIYNSEGQETFIR
+111 AIST
-124 GYELTNNKD
+124 
-133 DPARLMQFISVISN
+133 
-147 INNVHENLILAL
+147 ILA
-159 DRRIYVDIT
+159 
-168 SNLPMQ
+168 
-174 GGVVIKEVEYLPL
+174 KETTDGFFQVN
-187 EFPDFVFK
+187 FPDFVLQ
-195 EATGGMIYVGNRLF
+195 EATGGMLYVGSRLF
-209 LYGNNGLVRWSS
+209 YYGNNGLVRWSS
-221 VAQEKSGQKTSVQK
+221 IAADKSGEQTDLQK
-235 PFLFFED
+235 PFLFFKD

-249 TDKVIYGAEWRGGTN
+249 TDKVIYGAEWRGGAN
-264 TPTII
+264 SPTII
-269 FWTLGSVILITNT
+269 FWTLGSVVLITNT

-357 RQKVF
+357 RQRVF

-379 GKADN
+379 GKDAN

-405 ERDSG
+405 ERAAG
-410 YFDNV
+410 YFDNTG
-415 SGNMY
+415 GNMY
-420 TSGKNL
+420 TVGKNL
-426 IPYAT
+426 SPYEG
-431 PPDKDFCYVWQHE
+431 DNNSYVWQHE

-452 VYNGEEGSDL
+452 YKEVDQQ
-462 APVKPIPSFFTTPII
+462 VKSIPSFFTTPII

-486 QVAGIDYNIAI
+486 QLAGIDYNIAI

-532 LTEDGELEN
+532 LTEEGELEN
-541 IIRSAINERKQGR
+541 IIRPAINERKQGR

>member
-8 FPIIYKPGILRDGSF
+8 FPIIYKPGILRDGSP
-23 FQGSYCIRGQWV
+23 FQGSYCTKGQWV

-50 FIFKIIDPD
+50 YVIYLQTIPQILPPDFIPTNVLIYYDSKGDKHILIGGSLVPD
-59 SPLYGQ
+59 SLLSS
-65 IVIIPSR
+65 VIDVT
-72 SYPSSLIIW
+72 YTSSGAQTYTWANRFTNPTNTLT
-81 YDELGQHVL
+81 QFV
-90 VGISIANGN
+90 VVISI
-99 IPDVDLKTNLIH
+99 I
-111 AIYNSEGQETFIR
+111 NSLPTQMILCLGMKNYT
-124 GYELTNNKD
+124 D
-133 DPARLMQFISVISN
+133 
-147 INNVHENLILAL
+147 INSSEATSSILA
-159 DRRIYVDIT
+159 
-168 SNLPMQ
+168 
-174 GGVVIKEVEYLPL
+174 KEATDGFFQVN
-187 EFPDFVFK
+187 FPDFVLQ
-195 EATGGMIYVGNRLF
+195 EATGGMLYVGNRLF
-209 LYGNNGLVRWSS
+209 YYGNNGLVRWSS
-221 VAQEKSGQKTSVQK
+221 IAAEKSGEQTDLQK
-235 PFLFFED
+235 PFLFFKD

-249 TDKVIYGAEWRGGTN
+249 TDKVIYGAEWRGGAN
-264 TPTII
+264 SPTII
-269 FWTLGSVILITNT
+269 FWTLGSVVLISNT

-288 VIDDPDD
+288 VITDPDD

-349 FDSLDMTK
+349 FDTIDMSK
-357 RQKVF
+357 RQRVF

-379 GKADN
+379 GKDAN

-399 WYDTGI
+399 WYDTDI
-405 ERDSG
+405 ERAAG
-410 YFDNV
+410 YFDNTG
-415 SGNMY
+415 GNMY
-420 TSGKNL
+420 TVGKNL
-426 IPYAT
+426 SPYEG
-431 PPDKDFCYVWQHE
+431 DNNSYVWQHE

-452 VYNGEEGSDL
+452 YKEVDQQ
-462 APVKPIPSFFTTPII
+462 VKSIPSFFTTPII

-486 QVAGIDYNIAI
+486 QVAGIDYNIGI
-497 ERIEPNIVGTKKIK
+497 ERIEPNIVGTDKVN
-511 MTVSI
+511 MTVTI
-516 NTYEYPAST
+516 NRYEYPGST
-525 PVTATYN
+525 IIPQRSYD
-532 LTEDGELEN
+532 LTEQDEETGKR
-541 IIRSAINERKQGR
+541 IIKPVIMTRVQSR

>member
-8 FPIIYKPGILRDGSF
+8 FPITYKPGILRDGSL
-23 FQGSYCIRGQWV
+23 FQGSYSTGGQWV

-50 FIFKIIDPD
+50 YVIYLETVPQILPPDFIPTNC
-59 SPLYGQ
+59 
-65 IVIIPSR
+65 
-72 SYPSSLIIW
+72 LIY
-81 YDELGQHVL
+81 YDNEGNKHIL
-90 VGISIANGN
+90 VGGSIVSDSILSSVIDVTYTSSGAQTYTWANRFTNPINTLAQFVVVISI
-99 IPDVDLKTNLIH
+99 I
-111 AIYNSEGQETFIR
+111 NSLPTQMILCLGMKNYT
-124 GYELTNNKD
+124 D
-133 DPARLMQFISVISN
+133 
-147 INNVHENLILAL
+147 INSSEAASSILA
-159 DRRIYVDIT
+159 
-168 SNLPMQ
+168 
-174 GGVVIKEVEYLPL
+174 KEATDGFFQVN
-187 EFPDFVFK
+187 FPDFVLK
-195 EATGGMIYVGNRLF
+195 EATGGMLYVGNRLF
-209 LYGNNGLVRWSS
+209 YYGNNGLVRWSS
-221 VAQEKSGQKTSVQK
+221 IAAEKSGQQTSLQK

-264 TPTII
+264 SPTII
-269 FWTLGSVILITNT
+269 FWTLGSVVLISNT

-288 VIDDPDD
+288 IIDDPDD
-295 LSFSKKVLSRDSSIL
+295 LSFSRKVLSRDSSIL

-349 FDSLDMTK
+349 FDTIDMSK
-357 RQKVF
+357 RQRVF

-379 GKADN
+379 GKDAN

-399 WYDTGI
+399 WYDTDI
-405 ERDSG
+405 ERAAG
-410 YFDNV
+410 YFDNTG
-415 SGNMY
+415 GNMY
-420 TSGKNL
+420 TVGKNL
-426 IPYAT
+426 NPYEG
-431 PPDKDFCYVWQHE
+431 DNNNYVWEHE
-444 VGNDQVNL
+444 VGNNQVNL
-452 VYNGEEGSDL
+452 YKDVDQQ
-462 APVKPIPSFFTTPII
+462 VKAIPSFFTTPII

-532 LTEDGELEN
+532 LTEDREVEN
-541 IIRSAINERKQGR
+541 LIRPAINERKQGR

>member
-8 FPIIYKPGILRDGSF
+8 FPITYKPGILRDGSP
-23 FQGSYCIRGQWV
+23 FQGSYSTGGQWV

-42 QNIGGMRN
+42 QNIGGMKN
-50 FIFKIIDPD
+50 YL
-59 SPLYGQ
+59 LYIQ
-65 IVIIPSR
+65 TIPELLP
-72 SYPSSLIIW
+72 PSSTPTAVLIY
-81 YDELGQHVL
+81 YDSDGNKHIL
-90 VGISIANGN
+90 VGVSLVTQQHKYSVIDATYNNIGSQTLTYFKKFTNPTHTLTQFVVVISI
-99 IPDVDLKTNLIH
+99 
-111 AIYNSEGQETFIR
+111 
-124 GYELTNNKD
+124 
-133 DPARLMQFISVISN
+133 
-147 INNVHENLILAL
+147 INNVKTELILSL
-159 DRRIYVDIT
+159 GMKNYTDIN
-168 SNLPMQ
+168 SNEAVSTILAKKDT
-174 GGVVIKEVEYLPL
+174 G
-187 EFPDFVFK
+187 EFWTVKFKADPVKNQNEEFKQPIPTEDNFIFK
-195 EATGGMIYVGNRLF
+195 EATGGMLYVGNRLF
-209 LYGNNGLVRWSS
+209 YYGNNGLVRWSS
-221 VAQEKSGQKTSVQK
+221 ASQEKLNKKTNITC

-249 TDKVIYGAEWRGGTN
+249 TDKVIYGAEWRGGAN
-264 TPTII
+264 SPTII
-269 FWTLGSVILITNT
+269 FWTLGSVILISNT

-288 VIDDPDD
+288 VITDPDD

-349 FDSLDMTK
+349 FDTIDMSK
-357 RQKVF
+357 RQRVF

-379 GKADN
+379 GKDAN

-405 ERDSG
+405 ERAAG
-410 YFDNV
+410 YFDNTG
-415 SGNMY
+415 GNMY
-420 TSGKNL
+420 TVGKNL
-426 IPYAT
+426 SPYEG
-431 PPDKDFCYVWQHE
+431 DNNSYVWEHE

-452 VYNGEEGSDL
+452 YKDVDQQ
-462 APVKPIPSFFTTPII
+462 VKAIPSFFTTPII

-525 PVTATYN
+525 PVTAIYN
-532 LTEDGELEN
+532 LTTDGEEN
-541 IIRSAINERKQGR
+541 TVRPAINERKQGR

>member
-8 FPIIYKPGILRDGSF
+8 FPITYKPGILRDGSP
-23 FQGSYCIRGQWV
+23 FQGSYSTSGQWV

-50 FIFKIIDPD
+50 YV
-59 SPLYGQ
+59 LYLQ
-65 IVIIPSR
+65 TIPELLP
-72 SYPSSLIIW
+72 PSSTPTAVLIY
-81 YDELGQHVL
+81 YDTDGNKHIL
-90 VGISIANGN
+90 VGVSLVTQQHKYSVIDATYNNIGSQTLTYFKKFTNPTNTLTQFVVVISIINT
-99 IPDVDLKTNLIH
+99 IPTQMILCLGMKNYTDINSSE
-111 AIYNSEGQETFIR
+111 AIST
-124 GYELTNNKD
+124 
-133 DPARLMQFISVISN
+133 
-147 INNVHENLILAL
+147 ILA
-159 DRRIYVDIT
+159 
-168 SNLPMQ
+168 
-174 GGVVIKEVEYLPL
+174 KETTDGFFQVN
-187 EFPDFVFK
+187 FPDFVLQ
-195 EATGGMIYVGNRLF
+195 EATGGMLYVGSRLF
-209 LYGNNGLVRWSS
+209 YYGNNGLVRWSS
-221 VAQEKSGQKTSVQK
+221 IAAEKSGDQTDLQK
-235 PFLFFED
+235 PFLFFKD

-249 TDKVIYGAEWRGGTN
+249 TDKVIYGAEWRGGAN
-264 TPTII
+264 SPTII
-269 FWTLGSVILITNT
+269 FWTLGSVVLITNT

-357 RQKVF
+357 RQRVF

-379 GKADN
+379 GKDAN

-405 ERDSG
+405 ERAAG
-410 YFDNV
+410 YFDNTG
-415 SGNMY
+415 GNMY
-420 TSGKNL
+420 TVGKNL
-426 IPYAT
+426 SPYEG
-431 PPDKDFCYVWQHE
+431 DNNSYVWQHE

-452 VYNGEEGSDL
+452 YKEVDQQ
-462 APVKPIPSFFTTPII
+462 VKSIPSFFTTPII

-541 IIRSAINERKQGR
+541 IIRPAINERKQGR

>member
-8 FPIIYKPGILRDGSF
+8 FPIIYNPGILRDGSP
-23 FQGSYCIRGQWV
+23 FQGSYCSRGQWV

-42 QNIGGMRN
+42 QNIGGMKN
-50 FIFKIIDPD
+50 YV
-59 SPLYGQ
+59 LYIQ
-65 IVIIPSR
+65 TIPELLP
-72 SYPSSLIIW
+72 PSSTPTAVLIY
-81 YDELGQHVL
+81 YDSDGNKHIL
-90 VGISIANGN
+90 VGVSLVTQQHKYSVIDATYNNIGSQTLTYFKKFTNPTNTLTQFVVVISIINSLPTQMILCLGMKN
-99 IPDVDLKTNLIH
+99 YTDINSSE
-111 AIYNSEGQETFIR
+111 AIS
-124 GYELTNNKD
+124 
-133 DPARLMQFISVISN
+133 S
-147 INNVHENLILAL
+147 ILA
-159 DRRIYVDIT
+159 
-168 SNLPMQ
+168 
-174 GGVVIKEVEYLPL
+174 KEATDGFFQVN
-187 EFPDFVFK
+187 FPDFVLQ
-195 EATGGMIYVGNRLF
+195 EATGGMIYVGSRLF
-209 LYGNNGLVRWSS
+209 YYGNNGLVRWSS
-221 VAQEKSGQKTSVQK
+221 IAADKSGEQTDLQK
-235 PFLFFED
+235 PFLFFKD

-249 TDKVIYGAEWRGGTN
+249 TDKVIYGAEWRGGAN
-264 TPTII
+264 SPTII
-269 FWTLGSVILITNT
+269 FWTLGSVVLITNT

-349 FDSLDMTK
+349 FDTIDMSK
-357 RQKVF
+357 RQRVF

-379 GKADN
+379 GKDAN

-405 ERDSG
+405 ERAAG
-410 YFDNV
+410 YFDNTG
-415 SGNMY
+415 GNMY
-420 TSGKNL
+420 TVGKNL
-426 IPYAT
+426 TPYEG
-431 PPDKDFCYVWQHE
+431 DNNSYVWEHE

-452 VYNGEEGSDL
+452 YKEVDQQ
-462 APVKPIPSFFTTPII
+462 VKAIPSFFTTPII
-477 SYATFNPQK
+477 SYATFYPQK
-486 QVAGIDYNIAI
+486 QVAGIDYNISI
-497 ERIEPNIVGTKKIK
+497 QRIEPNIVGTKKIK

-532 LTEDGELEN
+532 LTEDRELEN
-541 IIRSAINERKQGR
+541 IIRPAINERIQGR

>member
-8 FPIIYKPGILRDGSF
+8 FPIIYKPGILRDGSP

-50 FIFKIIDPD
+50 YVIYLQTIPQILPPDFIPTNVLIYYDSKGDKHILIGGSLVPD
-59 SPLYGQ
+59 SLLSS
-65 IVIIPSR
+65 VIDVT
-72 SYPSSLIIW
+72 YTSSGAQTYTWANRFTNPTNTLT
-81 YDELGQHVL
+81 QFV
-90 VGISIANGN
+90 VVISIINSLPTQMILCLGMKN
-99 IPDVDLKTNLIH
+99 YTDINSSE
-111 AIYNSEGQETFIR
+111 AIST
-124 GYELTNNKD
+124 
-133 DPARLMQFISVISN
+133 
-147 INNVHENLILAL
+147 ILA
-159 DRRIYVDIT
+159 
-168 SNLPMQ
+168 
-174 GGVVIKEVEYLPL
+174 KETTDGFFQIN
-187 EFPDFVFK
+187 FPDFVLQ
-195 EATGGMIYVGNRLF
+195 EATGGMLYVGSRLF
-209 LYGNNGLVRWSS
+209 YYGNNGLVRWSS
-221 VAQEKSGQKTSVQK
+221 IAADKSGEQTELQK
-235 PFLFFED
+235 PFLFFKD

-249 TDKVIYGAEWRGGTN
+249 TDKVIYGAEWRGGAN
-264 TPTII
+264 SPTII
-269 FWTLGSVILITNT
+269 FWTLGSVVLITNT

-295 LSFSKKVLSRDSSIL
+295 LSFSRKVLSRDSSIL

-349 FDSLDMTK
+349 FDSLDMSK

-379 GKADN
+379 GKDAN

-405 ERDSG
+405 ERAAG
-410 YFDNV
+410 YFDNT

-420 TSGKNL
+420 TVGKNL
-426 IPYAT
+426 SPYEG
-431 PPDKDFCYVWQHE
+431 DNNSYVWEHE

-452 VYNGEEGSDL
+452 YKDVDQQ
-462 APVKPIPSFFTTPII
+462 VKTIPSFFTTPII

-541 IIRSAINERKQGR
+541 IIRPAINERKQGR